1 MNFYK
6 SERRKVISE
15 AAVYRRIQNPA
26 KHLKNN
32 YFSENSNLDARKGFE
47 YASTDNVLQI
57 GCFEKNWH
65 MFWESNHCVVSFK

>member
-6 SERRKVISE
+6 SDRRKVISE

-32 YFSENSNLDARKGFE
+32 YFSEN
-47 YASTDNVLQI
+47 LQLRRPE
-57 GCFEKNWH
+57 GL
-65 MFWESNHCVVSFK
+65 

>member
-26 KHLKNN
+26 KHLKNLSKKLFSRTPMG
-32 YFSENSNLDARKGFE
+32 YFFCTFKVEQHITEKE
-47 YASTDNVLQI
+47 YYRQI
-57 GCFEKNWH
+57 Y
-65 MFWESNHCVVSFK
+65 SFRSMSAGKY